1 MAGDYSWPCWQSK
14 LFGVP
19 KISLFLPKFNPT
31 YHYVQNN
38 PQIQPLSAAC
48 PPVNYLKILPLW
60 TVAIRPLAVEVQSPD
75 HWTEREFPASLLWRL
90 RR

>member
-1 MAGDYSWPCWQSK
+1 MLAIQALWSPQDFP
-14 LFGVP
+14 
-19 KISLFLPKFNPT
+19 LFLPKFNPT